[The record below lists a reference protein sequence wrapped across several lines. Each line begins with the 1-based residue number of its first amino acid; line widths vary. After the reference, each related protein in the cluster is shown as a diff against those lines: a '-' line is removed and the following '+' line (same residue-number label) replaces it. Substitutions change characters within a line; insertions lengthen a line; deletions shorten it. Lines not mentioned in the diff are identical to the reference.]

1 MRPVCIGIALPLACA
16 AALAPAVALRSTP
29 TLRSAAARSGKYTM
43 QADGRR
49 ASGDWAVP
57 AIACQPVMYWSLYT
71 LKTTGC
77 GLPAGPFGLFGAAE
91 GISYLIVAGVVVAAL
106 VKKATTGSGFQDEEG
121 ALPLKG
127 LAEGLCFLTAFVGLA
142 VLGSQLLEY
151 GFVPEAVPVEGGRCS
166 NIG

>member
-1 MRPVCIGIALPLACA
+1 MHCHRSPADVCRCTGAG
-16 AALAPAVALRSTP
+16 V
-29 TLRSAAARSGKYTM
+29 SAAQHTDAAQRSGSAQRKIHN
-43 QADGRR
+43 AGRR
-49 ASGDWAVP
+49 PTRVGRLGRAGDRVP
-57 AIACQPVMYWSLYT
+57 ACHVLVAVYAEDDR
-71 LKTTGC
+71 C

-142 VLGSQLLEY
+142 VLGAQLLEY